1 MNHDLCASVHLRPRD
16 SRTSRRAQETQGV
29 EQGRVSDAEEHGIV
43 AGVVLVGPNPG
54 ARRAK

>member
-1 MNHDLCASVHLRPRD
+1 
-16 SRTSRRAQETQGV
+16 V